1 MASSHQKPANSASL
15 PHRAG
20 GPTTT
25 EAHNIRLLDDVSSP
39 AASPLAQRKLASA
52 LGEESAYLPGRVSAS
67 PPEQKLASPPGRGT
81 AYLLDS
87 DYCAPSS
94 LLVPRAASPL
104 AGAPSAM
111 NAAPAP
117 HVQACIS
124 PQESVPTS
132 VSPGGGRLQAYA
144 ASPSPETLRT
154 SANAAKVPDDRDNLG
169 GFGGGSEEV
178 MRGGFNATSVGIEGR
193 GGGGKTVGKED
204 RRGAGKEVMSGEWGV
219 EKTER
224 PQNDGGGDE
233 VMVGVKAGSVGGA
246 IAVWLQGG
254 GSKSHN
260 RAAPTTSSPTSPA
273 ASGTLSAHHP
283 AAVKGTQPPDSA
295 TAAGGSGRAVFV
307 AENPPSKAHPPPRSS
322 FLLPEPPSEEVMGA
336 IRDLVSGGA
345 GVAYFGQSGG
355 GEVRAGEGG
364 ARGRFGEGRSSSSP
378 GGKPSSSSSSL
389 MSRALGNFDVGS
401 RPLIAPRPR
410 SASPTIT
417 WGKGMTRGGGW
428 VEDMSDSSEEGA
440 RGGDG
445 AQRERIGRLSRAGSE
460 SSTDITFGMDDLA
473 REWGV
478 ELREVSREAGGEL
491 NVVGEQSGKHNQHQH
506 QHQQEHQ
513 HQHQHQRQHQHQHQQ
528 EHQRQHHDRQ
538 GQQRQRQQ
546 GDEKLREK
554 WEANNGTEGEG
565 EDVEGWGQVTAASS
579 QLADL
584 LSKHHAA
591 THAPRLGSGLG
602 GFHCAASDSSYAP
615 SYAPSSSSFD
625 ASVDRALDEWITGG
639 LPPPLPRE
647 PLRLHQ
653 MPRPLTCPRTL
664 NAVPR
669 PENLDPKFAPNP
681 EP

>member
-1 MASSHQKPANSASL
+1 MSPSTATDEHRQPQPQPSILNHESYSSQAAVAAAHRKSKVSSMSAMASSHQQSANSASL

-39 AASPLAQRKLASA
+39 ASSPLAQRKLASP
-52 LGEESAYLPGRVSAS
+52 LGEESAYLPGRVLAS
-67 PPEQKLASPPGRGT
+67 PPEQKSASLPGRRT

-94 LLVPRAASPL
+94 SLVPRAASPL

-117 HVQACIS
+117 HAQACIS
-124 PQESVPTS
+124 PQESVPTC
-132 VSPGGGRLQAYA
+132 VSPGGGRLQVYV
-144 ASPSPETLRT
+144 ASPSPETLRI
-154 SANAAKVPDDRDNLG
+154 SANAAKVPDWGNPG
-169 GFGGGSEEV
+169 GFDGGSEEV
-178 MRGGFNATSVGIEGR
+178 MRGGSNATSVGIEGR

-204 RRGAGKEVMSGEWGV
+204 RRGAGKEVMSGEWGG

-224 PQNDGGGDE
+224 PQNDGGGDDF
-233 VMVGVKAGSVGGA
+233 MIGVKAGSVGGA
-246 IAVWLQGG
+246 IAAWLQGG
-254 GSKSHN
+254 GSRSHN
-260 RAAPTTSSPTSPA
+260 RSAPTTSSPTSPA
-273 ASGTLSAHHP
+273 ASGTQSAHHP

-295 TAAGGSGRAVFV
+295 TAAGSSGRAVFV

-336 IRDLVSGGA
+336 IRDWVSGGA
-345 GVAYFGQSGG
+345 GVAYFGESGG
-355 GEVRAGEGG
+355 GEVQAGEGG

-378 GGKPSSSSSSL
+378 GGKPSSSSSS

-401 RPLIAPRPR
+401 RPLVAPRPR

-417 WGKGMTRGGGW
+417 GGKGMTRGGGW

-478 ELREVSREAGGEL
+478 ELRGVSREAGGEL
-491 NVVGEQSGKHNQHQH
+491 NVVGEQSGKHDQH

-513 HQHQHQRQHQHQHQQ
+513 H
-528 EHQRQHHDRQ
+528 QHHDRQ

-546 GDEKLREK
+546 GDEKLRGK
-554 WEANNGTEGEG
+554 WEANNGTKGEG

-579 QLADL
+579 QLANL
-584 LSKHHAA
+584 LSKHQAT

-647 PLRLHQ
+647 PLRLH
-653 MPRPLTCPRTL
+653 P
-664 NAVPR
+664 NA
-669 PENLDPKFAPNP
+669 
-681 EP
+681 